1 MLEGFGPK
9 STCVGE
15 LKGEFISNEFFMELS
30 VFKSTI
36 SSIQVMLASL
46 FPPLDLKVSLVQ
58 HLQVCH
64 GPVPSW
70 LEEAT
75 YSASCWF
82 TLPERKL
89 GIKNSAFMVWES
101 TSVSCKVLHNALALD
116 NYNQK
121 LYWKPGDFNLN
132 CIEGQKKLHISCNMH
147 IFKKNRITS
156 EWGKGVS
163 APN

>member
-36 SSIQVMLASL
+36 SSIQVVLASL
-46 FPPLDLKVSLVQ
+46 FSPLDLKVSLVQ
-58 HLQVCH
+58 HLQGCH
-64 GPVPSW
+64 GHVPSRR
-70 LEEAT
+70 EEAT

-89 GIKNSAFMVWES
+89 GMKYSAFMVWES
-101 TSVSCKVLHNALALD
+101 ASVSCKVLHNALPLD
-116 NYNQK
+116 NYNPK

-132 CIEGQKKLHISCNMH
+132 CINGQNKITYFLQHDHIKKENHIRM
-147 IFKKNRITS
+147 R
-156 EWGKGVS
+156 KGCFCT
-163 APN
+163 